1 MLRKKTSNLSKG
13 KLEMTH
19 WLLTGMAGPRASHG
33 VIRTYP
39 LHLRIHLFLCYIHLK
54 QALST

>member
-1 MLRKKTSNLSKG
+1 
-13 KLEMTH
+13 MTH

-39 LHLRIHLFLCYIHLK
+39 LHLRIHPFPLLHPS
-54 QALST
+54 QASSLYLRAKCPG